1 MIVNKTE
8 YYVEVETED
17 FIFLVQTD
25 GTQISIERNDGESMY
40 IDLNK
45 DELKSI
51 FESIKEVYENLK

>member
-8 YYVEVETED
+8 YYIEVETED

-45 DELKSI
+45 DELKLI